1 MHWKDALARA
11 ARTLIQI
18 GTLSAVVGL
27 LAIFDVIDWSEEQ
40 TAAVLTV
47 GGIVITFA
55 QNFLEDAMGHALLY
69 KDNPAQRTAAAE
81 RTVERALP

>member
-27 LAIFDVIDWSEEQ
+27 LAIFDVINWTEEQ

-47 GGIVITFA
+47 GGIVITFL
-55 QNFLEDAMGHALLY
+55 QNFLEDAMGHALFY
-69 KDNPAQRTAAAE
+69 KDNAAQRTASAE
-81 RTVERALP
+81 RLIERASP